1 MKALEISIAAA
12 DLIGGDRKQAYG
24 NPEDGMT
31 RVAILWNGWL
41 HATGAAGP
49 RALTGADVAKLMVL
63 FKLARSVTG
72 PLRMDN
78 FIDMAGWA
86 AVAGEAAAS
95 EAS

>member
-1 MKALEISIAAA
+1 MKASEIAAKA
-12 DLIGGDRKQAYG
+12 TDLVGGDRRQAYG
-24 NPEDGMT
+24 NPDQGMT

-49 RALTGADVAKLMVL
+49 RPLTGSDVARLMVL
-63 FKLARSVTG
+63 MKLARSVTG

-95 EAS
+95 EAL